1 MKKLSEKN
9 MATDYIS
16 AILESSTG
24 IALLYH
30 KKRGTVTLPTGKVD
44 AGETPEQACRREML
58 EELGVKVTHM
68 TLAHTTQHR
77 SPKGNPYIGWHFI
90 CNFEGHLVN
99 CEKQKHEIVIE
110 KQMKW
115 ADAWDVL
122 ASREPA

>member
-1 MKKLSEKN
+1 

-30 KKRGTVTLPTGKVD
+30 KKRGIVTLPTGKVD

-68 TLAHTTQHR
+68 TLVHTTQHK
-77 SPKGNPYIGWHFI
+77 SPKGNTYYGWHFI

-110 KQMKW
+110 KDLKW

-122 ASREPA
+122 AKREPA